1 MQLSSPIKV
10 PGYRHCWRAS
20 ISCPC
25 LDTVVARDTREKS
38 LELRALMSLY
48 RLARAGAAAWTEQTR
63 GDLMRTYGWVTE
75 GVDTVDLKEARNLL
89 G

>member
-1 MQLSSPIKV
+1 MSP
-10 PGYRHCWRAS
+10 
-20 ISCPC
+20 
-25 LDTVVARDTREKS
+25 
-38 LELRALMSLY
+38 Y
-48 RLARAGAAAWTEQTR
+48 RLARAGAAAAWTEQTR